1 MDLMAGEQ
9 PVGRCANVVGDPAA
23 VLKYAGAVVVGTKT
37 AIERAVNAV
46 GHATLTAKET
56 VRNAR
61 KLGEGW

>member
-9 PVGRCANVVGDPAA
+9 LVSRCANVMGDPAT
-23 VLKYAGAVVVGTKT
+23 VLKHFGPVIVGTKT